1 MQSDKQCPKCGG
13 VMQEGFIPD
22 YSHHN
27 FSRTAKW
34 QSGEPQKSF
43 WYGINTRDSPQYEIK
58 SHRCTGGGY
67 LESYAQEEKSP
78 IQHRP
83 FLYSPPTLPLL
94 PARLV

>member
-43 WYGINTRDSPQYEIK
+43 WYGINTKDSPQYEIK
-58 SHRCTGGGY
+58 SHRCKGCGY
-67 LESYAQEEKSP
+67 LESYAQ
-78 IQHRP
+78 
-83 FLYSPPTLPLL
+83 
-94 PARLV
+94 